1 MRYFSQKD
9 LDEYQAA
16 RKTPATERDFCQMIE
31 YEAGLRTLRQA
42 GIEILPKEM
51 IPTAPPCII
60 MISRRPWIKKFDG
73 VVIHPEDAIA
83 RYELET
89 IMGDPMEDVKKLLN
103 IVFGEGKIVIEEGKN
118 G

>member
-9 LDEYQAA
+9 WDEYQAA

-51 IPTAPPCII
+51 IPEAGPDKI
-60 MISRRPWIKKFDG
+60 MISRRPWIKNFYG
-73 VVIHPEDAIA
+73 VLIHPEDAIA
-83 RYELET
+83 RYWLKT
-89 IMGDPMEDVKKLLN
+89 IMGDPLEDVKKLLN
-103 IVFGEGKIVIEEGKN
+103 IVSGEGKN